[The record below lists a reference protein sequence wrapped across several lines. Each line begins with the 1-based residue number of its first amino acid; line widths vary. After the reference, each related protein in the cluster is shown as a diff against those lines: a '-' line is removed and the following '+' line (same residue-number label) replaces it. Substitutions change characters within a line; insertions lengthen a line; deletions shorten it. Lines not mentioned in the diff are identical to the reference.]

1 MGELDKHEINQIIQ
15 SMSKIYTSAYYIDLV
30 TNEFTELSSLTE
42 VRTHIGASGNAQ
54 DRLNYFCHHM
64 ITPDFLEELLMIG

>member
-54 DRLNYFCHHM
+54 CLQERSGCGKRDAPPYFC
-64 ITPDFLEELLMIG
+64 LS